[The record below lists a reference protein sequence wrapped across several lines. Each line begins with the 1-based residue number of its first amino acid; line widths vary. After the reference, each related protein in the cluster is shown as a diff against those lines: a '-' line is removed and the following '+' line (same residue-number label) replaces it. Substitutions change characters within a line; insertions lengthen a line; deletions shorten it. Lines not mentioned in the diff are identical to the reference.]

1 MTKKYDDIL
10 DLVKPDVEKIADEL
24 KEAMKNTV
32 HVRTGNLRDS
42 ITVEKTKD
50 GDYTVGVD
58 ADKLENDN
66 RNKNGYDYSLPYYYG
81 RHNSS
86 WVGHKFL
93 EIALNEVSK

>member
-1 MTKKYDDIL
+1 MVKVPDDIMEL
-10 DLVKPDVEKIADEL
+10 IDSEVKDIANEL
-24 KEAMKNTV
+24 KDTMKGVV
-32 HVRTGNLRDS
+32 HVKTGNLRDS
-42 ITVEKTKD
+42 ITVEKDKD

-58 ADKLENDN
+58 ADKLQSDS

-93 EIALNEVSK
+93 EIALNEVGK